1 MKSILITISII
12 ISLNVFSAHH
22 ESNESGLMPVAKPG
36 QVIVTYRGQ
45 CSEKNIDKAISMVK
59 KIIAY
64 EIKNSPISDGTI
76 GAVDLHDSLEAM
88 EKAFA
93 WQAADQKWSSMYEGV
108 AKACG
113 ITIEDFEVL
122 NLVAR

>member
-45 CSEKNIDKAISMVK
+45 CAEKNINKAIIALIEFDLSPV
-59 KIIAY
+59 KII
-64 EIKNSPISDGTI
+64 ERTNKIENNKIK
-76 GAVDLHDSLEAM
+76 
-88 EKAFA
+88 
-93 WQAADQKWSSMYEGV
+93 
-108 AKACG
+108 
-113 ITIEDFEVL
+113 
-122 NLVAR
+122 